1 MSLPLITFITG
12 ISGVFI
18 VMTTLL
24 IFVKLGSKL
33 AIALESK
40 KETEKQS

>member
-18 VMTTLL
+18 VMTFLL
-24 IFVKLGSKL
+24 ISVILGSKV
-33 AIALESK
+33 AIAIERK
-40 KETEKQS
+40 QATEKQN